1 MIPVRSTIRGR
12 KSLNLACNY
21 ALSFIFSMVG
31 QDEPREAKMASV
43 TKLLAWKIAIVE
55 ESEKLAVIHGS
66 SAS

>member
-1 MIPVRSTIRGR
+1 M
-12 KSLNLACNY
+12 L
-21 ALSFIFSMVG
+21 G
-31 QDEPREAKMASV
+31 QDEPSEAKMASV